1 MTAVRN
7 PSRLQRTF
15 AAPLAIAAASLVG
28 LVAALVGD
36 GLADALS
43 WITLAVPLG
52 VVVWARVRRA
62 C

>member
-36 GLADALS
+36 GLADAVS
-43 WITLAVPLG
+43 WIALAVPLG
-52 VVVWARVRRA
+52 VVVWARVRRTR
-62 C
+62 